1 MCHFVERKSK
11 EEEPVS
17 RGNRGRRWTH
27 MERAEWFIVG
37 GDIYMTSGRIGRVD
51 KVRKKDLKKE
61 KLREFI
67 TRNQ

>member
-1 MCHFVERKSK
+1 MCHPVERKSE

-17 RGNRGRRWTH
+17 RGNRKTVNTREESRVVHRRGRYLYD
-27 MERAEWFIVG
+27 V
-37 GDIYMTSGRIGRVD
+37 RIGRVD